1 MAHATAQNPWK
12 DLLWNVSLLPTVR
25 AAAPLGPPPGPGPGP
40 STVSALG
47 APALLSVSEDTTR
60 HDLPEAA

>member
-1 MAHATAQNPWK
+1 MAHATAQNPCK

-25 AAAPLGPPPGPGPGP
+25 AATPVGPPPGPGP
-40 STVSALG
+40 VSALG

-60 HDLPEAA
+60 RALPEAA

>member
-1 MAHATAQNPWK
+1 MAHATAQNPRK
-12 DLLWNVSLLPTVR
+12 DQLWNVSLLPTVR
-25 AAAPLGPPPGPGPGP
+25 AVAPLGPPPGPGPR
-40 STVSALG
+40 TVSALG

>member
-1 MAHATAQNPWK
+1 MAHATAQNPCK

-25 AAAPLGPPPGPGPGP
+25 AAAPVGPPPGPGPR
-40 STVSALG
+40 TVSALG

-60 HDLPEAA
+60 RDVPEAA

>member
-1 MAHATAQNPWK
+1 MAPTTAQNPWK

-25 AAAPLGPPPGPGPGP
+25 AVAPLGPPSGPGPG
-40 STVSALG
+40 TVSALG

-60 HDLPEAA
+60 QDLAEAA

>member
-1 MAHATAQNPWK
+1 MAPTTAQNPWK

-25 AAAPLGPPPGPGPGP
+25 AAAPVGPPSGPGPR
-40 STVSALG
+40 TVSALS
-47 APALLSVSEDTTR
+47 APALLSVSEDTTG

>member
-1 MAHATAQNPWK
+1 MAQTTAQNPWK

-25 AAAPLGPPPGPGPGP
+25 TAAPLGPPSGPGPA
-40 STVSALG
+40 TVSALG

-60 HDLPEAA
+60 HELSEAA